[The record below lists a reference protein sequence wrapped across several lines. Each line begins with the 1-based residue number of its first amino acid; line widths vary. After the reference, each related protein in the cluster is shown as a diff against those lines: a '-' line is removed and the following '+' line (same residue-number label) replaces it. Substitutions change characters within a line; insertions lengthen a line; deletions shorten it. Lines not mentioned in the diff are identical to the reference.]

1 MNYSPTFITGILFIG
16 IYTAQIYTSINN
28 TNKTRN
34 LLYFIALTLF
44 MAIINLLFGDRIAAY
59 ALVAGIVAWIISV
72 LLTPSETPAP
82 IPRCVSSSAQAP
94 SCLVPTYECQQC
106 DGTSDTID
114 CIDLKL

>member
-1 MNYSPTFITGILFIG
+1 MNYSPTFITAILFIG
-16 IYTAQIYTSINN
+16 IYTAQIYTDIND
-28 TNKTRN
+28 TSKTRN

-59 ALVAGIVAWIISV
+59 ALGIALIAWILSV
-72 LLTPSETPAP
+72 LLTPSEIPVQTASY
-82 IPRCVSSSAQAP
+82 PRCASIAP
-94 SCLVPTYECQQC
+94 TYVTPTYECQQC

>member
-16 IYTAQIYTSINN
+16 IYTAQIYTDINN

-44 MAIINLLFGDRIAAY
+44 MAIINLLFGDRIAGI
-59 ALVAGIVAWIISV
+59 ALGIGVLAWIVSV
-72 LLTPSETPAP
+72 LLTPSEEPTPP
-82 IPRCVSSSAQAP
+82 PRCSSSAPAAP
-94 SCLVPTYECQQC
+94 TCFTPTYECQQC

-114 CIDLKL
+114 CIDLHL